1 MAIVSQFTSD
11 QETIVSAY
19 ASEPVTRKRPVIR
32 ELNGVRGAGALI
44 VFFAHALG
52 TFPDAPAWGRV
63 INGFDLFSRSV
74 NSWVDVFFVLSGF
87 FITSIL
93 LQRRSSVSYY
103 HDFYWRRGLRIL
115 PLYVASL
122 IAVYLL
128 IPHSGPYIFLS
139 AIFLANFTGFL
150 HIPTDGPFWTLA
162 LEEQF
167 YLLWPAV
174 IRRRSVRS
182 IGRLALGIAVVSALL
197 RFVDAADRHN
207 NFVLTVF
214 RLDGLAMGAFLACY
228 FEQRQADPQTRLR
241 ENLWF
246 SGTLFAGVGL
256 VVLAYLGGSFV
267 DPKYYPRALDLL
279 GMVIFFTGL
288 LGLIIAHTGER
299 GPQAIFRSRVLGFF
313 GLISYA
319 FYMSHMYIILL
330 SDRWRGPITTGD
342 TRAYV
347 VRLLTILMLTT
358 GVSLLSRYVIELP
371 ALRLR
376 RYVLTQP
383 APPPVV
389 TTPLPL
395 A

>member
-1 MAIVSQFTSD
+1 MSIVSQVTSD
-11 QETIVSAY
+11 E
-19 ASEPVTRKRPVIR
+19 VTRKRPVIR

-52 TFPDAPAWGRV
+52 TFPDAAGWGRL
-63 INGFDLFSRSV
+63 INGVDLFSRSV

-103 HDFYWRRGLRIL
+103 HDFYWRRALRIL

-139 AIFLANFTGFL
+139 SIFLANFTGFL

-167 YLLWPAV
+167 YLIWPAV
-174 IRRRSVRS
+174 IRRQTVRN
-182 IGRLALGIAVVSALL
+182 IGRMALAIAIVSASL

-207 NFVLTVF
+207 NFVLTIF

-228 FEQRQADPQTRLR
+228 FEQRQTDAGTRSR

-246 SGTLFAGVGL
+246 SGTLFTGAGL

-267 DPKYYPRALDLL
+267 DAKYYPRALDLL
-279 GMVIFFTGL
+279 GMVMFFTGL
-288 LGLIIAHTGER
+288 LGLIIAHAGER
-299 GPQAIFRSRVLGFF
+299 GPQAIFRSRALGFF
-313 GLISYA
+313 GLIGYA

-330 SDRWRGPITTGD
+330 YDRWRGPIPVGD
-342 TRAYV
+342 TRAYAM
-347 VRLLTILMLTT
+347 RLVTILTVTT